1 MLTSLHEPQL
11 LQGYYEQF
19 LKQIKQ
25 YQNIQRTGVFVRYFN
40 INVPQ
45 SIYEKTLESTLD
57 VYPISE
63 VRFDIHELTP
73 VFFIGPVQNSVSNV
87 MDLDGQRVDGAST
100 ITLYTIKRPRIH
112 DLLSFTHPIESGEI
126 FRVTGLRTAT
136 NLLHSSPNIDW
147 FEADI
152 DYAPL
157 KDLNSLKTENRYVYD
172 MSIEQNLPYDKYLS
186 KLEWLNELSDL
197 LNEAKKYYNIRDDVY
212 RYNQYIP
219 VILNELMILIK
230 KYFNNNWYRLLDD
243 FSSPYGYTDYCS
255 ISYNTLDEIKFPE
268 DNIGFQMWDTQQ
280 NQMVTY
286 LLGQDPE
293 MDFLINLSKNLHNK
307 VVGSLWIKTT

>member
-19 LKQIKQ
+19 LKQINQ
-25 YQNIQRTGVFVRYFN
+25 YQNIQRSGIFVRYFN

-57 VYPISE
+57 IYTISE
-63 VRFDIHELTP
+63 VRFDIYELTP

-112 DLLSFTHPIESGEI
+112 DILSFTHPIESGEI
-126 FRVTGLRTAT
+126 FRITGLRTAT
-136 NLLHSSPNIDW
+136 NLLHSAPNVNW

-157 KDLNSLKTENRYVYD
+157 KDLTSLKKENRYVYD
-172 MSIEQNLPYDKYLS
+172 MSIEKNLAYDTYVS
-186 KLEWLNELSDL
+186 KLDWLNDVSGL
-197 LNEAKKYYNIRDDVY
+197 LNQVKKYYSIKDDVY
-212 RYNQYIP
+212 RYGKYVP
-219 VILNELMILIK
+219 VILNELIILVK
-230 KYFNNNWYRLLDD
+230 RYFNNNWYRLFDD
-243 FSSPYGYTDYCS
+243 FPSPYGYTDYCPVLYKS
-255 ISYNTLDEIKFPE
+255 LDDIKFPE
-268 DNIGFQMWDTQQ
+268 DNIGFQIWDTEE
-280 NQMVTY
+280 NQMITY
-286 LLGQDPE
+286 LLGQDSE
-293 MDFLINLSKNLHNK
+293 MDFLMDISKNLHSK
-307 VVGSLWIKTT
+307 VVESLWIKTT